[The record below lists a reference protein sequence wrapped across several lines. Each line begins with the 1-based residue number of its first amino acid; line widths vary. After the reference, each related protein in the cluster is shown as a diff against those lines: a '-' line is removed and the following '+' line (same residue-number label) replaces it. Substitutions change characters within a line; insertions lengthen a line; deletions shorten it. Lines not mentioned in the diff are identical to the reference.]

1 MRLASDPQ
9 RSVGSWHLLR
19 LGALALFISLL
30 AACASA
36 PHRTPRSEATF
47 KTSHSALADEPA
59 RAPSAESVGTANDV
73 LFRAI
78 ALVGTPYRWG
88 GNTPAGGFDCSGLV
102 DYIYRNAARLEL
114 PRTSREMAAMN
125 GRNFKRMTDL
135 VSGDLVFF
143 DSRGGISHVG
153 VYVGK
158 GRFVHA
164 PNSGGTVRLDDIDGP
179 YWREHFAY
187 GKRLLD

>member
-1 MRLASDPQ
+1 MYPDDDASSSAPAPWRAVRL
-9 RSVGSWHLLR
+9 LL
-19 LGALALFISLL
+19 LGTTLLLL
-30 AACASA
+30 AACASG
-36 PHRTPRSEATF
+36 PR
-47 KTSHSALADEPA
+47 KTSPRESQSALANLPA
-59 RAPSAESVGTANDV
+59 RAPEGNTGTANDV

-88 GNTPAGGFDCSGLV
+88 GNTPDGGFDCSGLV
-102 DYIYRNAARLEL
+102 DYIYRNAAGLTL
-114 PRTSREMAAMN
+114 PHSSREMSELHGA
-125 GRNFKRMTDL
+125 RVRSMTDL

-143 DSRGGISHVG
+143 GGNSGISHVG

-179 YWREHFAY
+179 YWRDHFAF

>member
-1 MRLASDPQ
+1 MRLTFAKAADH
-9 RSVGSWHLLR
+9 RLAIWRGACRGLLIVGLL
-19 LGALALFISLL
+19 LL
-30 AACASA
+30 AACAS
-36 PHRTPRSEATF
+36 PSRRPEPTYKDSRS
-47 KTSHSALADEPA
+47 SLANLPA
-59 RAPSAESVGTANDV
+59 RAPAGATGTANDV

-88 GNTPAGGFDCSGLV
+88 GNTPDGGFDCSGLV
-102 DYIYRNAARLEL
+102 DYIYRNAAGLAL
-114 PRTSREMAAMN
+114 PHSSREMSQMN
-125 GRNFKRMTDL
+125 GARVRQMTEL
-135 VSGDLVFF
+135 ISGDLVFF
-143 DSRGGISHVG
+143 GGSGGISHVG

-179 YWREHFAY
+179 YWRDHFEF

>member
-1 MRLASDPQ
+1 MRPEFAVLTNRRLVSWRMARTTLLASA
-9 RSVGSWHLLR
+9 VL
-19 LGALALFISLL
+19 LL
-30 AACASA
+30 AACASNSRR
-36 PHRTPRSEATF
+36 PEPTYKDSRS
-47 KTSHSALADEPA
+47 SLANLPA
-59 RAPSAESVGTANDV
+59 RAPTGAAGTANDV

-88 GNTPAGGFDCSGLV
+88 GNTPDGGFDCSGLV
-102 DYIYRNAARLEL
+102 DYIYRNAAGLTL
-114 PRTSREMAAMN
+114 PHSSREMSQLT
-125 GRNFKRMTDL
+125 GPRVGQMTDL

-143 DSRGGISHVG
+143 GGSGGISHVG

-179 YWREHFAY
+179 YWKDHFAF

>member
-1 MRLASDPQ
+1 MNLDAIDPSFCPPARWRTARL
-9 RSVGSWHLLR
+9 LL
-19 LGALALFISLL
+19 LGATVLLL
-30 AACASA
+30 AACSS
-36 PHRTPRSEATF
+36 TPRKPQATF
-47 KTSHSALADEPA
+47 KDSRSSLADEPA
-59 RAPSAESVGTANDV
+59 RGPAANTDTANDV

-88 GNTPAGGFDCSGLV
+88 GNTPDGGFDCSGLV
-102 DYIYRNAARLEL
+102 DYIYRNAAGLML
-114 PRTSREMAAMN
+114 PHSSREMSAMD
-125 GRNFKRMTDL
+125 GRKVPQMTDL

-143 DSRGGISHVG
+143 GGSGGISHVG

-179 YWREHFAY
+179 YWRDHFAF

>member
-1 MRLASDPQ
+1 MRHQESAVATRADLPAC
-9 RSVGSWHLLR
+9 LLR
-19 LGALALFISLL
+19 GALCMAIALL
-30 AACASA
+30 AACSSPA
-36 PHRTPRSEATF
+36 PRKRQPTF
-47 KTSHSALADEPA
+47 KESHSALADAPA
-59 RAPSAESVGTANDV
+59 RAPNEVGTANDV

-88 GNTPAGGFDCSGLV
+88 GNTPEGGFDCSGLV
-102 DYIYRNAARLEL
+102 DYIYRNAAGLML
-114 PRTSREMAAMN
+114 PRTSHEMAVMS
-125 GRNFKRMTDL
+125 GLKVRSMTDL
-135 VSGDLVFF
+135 ASGDLVFF
-143 DSRGGISHVG
+143 GGTGGISHVG

-179 YWREHFAY
+179 YWRDHFAY

>member
-1 MRLASDPQ
+1 MRQAATAPSTRPPLT
-9 RSVGSWHLLR
+9 LR
-19 LGALALFISLL
+19 HAALALVLLAL
-30 AACASA
+30 AACSSA
-36 PHRTPRSEATF
+36 PRRPQPTYKESRS
-47 KTSHSALADEPA
+47 SLANLPA
-59 RAPSAESVGTANDV
+59 RAPEGATGTANDV

-88 GNTPAGGFDCSGLV
+88 GNTPDGGFDCSGLV
-102 DYIYRNAARLEL
+102 DYIYRNATGLEL
-114 PRTSREMAAMN
+114 PRTSGEMADMDA
-125 GRNFKRMTDL
+125 RKVKRMTQL

-143 DSRGGISHVG
+143 DIGGRISHVG

-179 YWREHFAY
+179 YWAEHFAF
-187 GKRLLD
+187 GRRVLD

>member
-1 MRLASDPQ
+1 MRTGPVAPACSKPSS
-9 RSVGSWHLLR
+9 RRHLR
-19 LGALALFISLL
+19 LLPLAAALALL
-30 AACASA
+30 AACSSA
-36 PHRTPRSEATF
+36 PHRREATF
-47 KTSHSALADEPA
+47 KPSHSALADEPA
-59 RAPSAESVGTANDV
+59 KAPSDASAGTANDV

-88 GNTPAGGFDCSGLV
+88 GNTPNGGFDCSGLI
-102 DYIYRNAARLEL
+102 DYIYRTSTGMLL
-114 PRTSREMAAMN
+114 PRTSREMASMD
-125 GRNFKRMTDL
+125 GVKVRRQTDL
-135 VSGDLVFF
+135 ASGDLVFF
-143 DSRGGISHVG
+143 GGRGGISHVG

-179 YWREHFAY
+179 YWRDHFAY

>member
-1 MRLASDPQ
+1 MTSAGCSCL
-9 RSVGSWHLLR
+9 LLR
-19 LGALALFISLL
+19 LRLAAACSVALLL
-30 AACASA
+30 AACAGA
-36 PHRTPRSEATF
+36 PHRHEPTF
-47 KTSHSALADEPA
+47 RDSHSSLADLPA
-59 RAPSAESVGTANDV
+59 RAPSAASAGTANDV

-78 ALVGTPYRWG
+78 ALVGTPYHWG

-102 DYIYRNAARLEL
+102 DYIYRHAADILLPHSSRAMAQLDGRKVTQMSEL
-114 PRTSREMAAMN
+114 A
-125 GRNFKRMTDL
+125 
-135 VSGDLVFF
+135 SGDLVFF
-143 DSRGGISHVG
+143 GTGGDVSHVG

-179 YWREHFAY
+179 YWREHFEF

>member
-1 MRLASDPQ
+1 MRMDRQIRFSHSQAPW
-9 RSVGSWHLLR
+9 RTLR
-19 LGALALFISLL
+19 LGLLAAFILGL

-36 PHRTPRSEATF
+36 PHRREATF
-47 KTSHSALADEPA
+47 KDSHSSLADLPA
-59 RAPSAESVGTANDV
+59 RAPSTANAGTANDV

-88 GNTPAGGFDCSGLV
+88 GNTPSGGFDCSGLV
-102 DYIYRNAARLEL
+102 DYIYRNAADMTL
-114 PRTSREMAAMN
+114 PHSSREMADLS
-125 GRNFKRMTDL
+125 GEKVRQMTDL
-135 VSGDLVFF
+135 ASGDLVFF
-143 DSRGGISHVG
+143 SGGSGISHVG

-179 YWREHFAY
+179 YWRDHFVY
-187 GKRLLD
+187 GKRLLN

>member
-1 MRLASDPQ
+1 MRTDPLSRFRSMPGSRRVARAMLLAA
-9 RSVGSWHLLR
+9 VIL
-19 LGALALFISLL
+19 LL
-30 AACASA
+30 AACAGS
-36 PHRTPRSEATF
+36 PHRRQPTF
-47 KTSHSALADEPA
+47 KTSHSTLADLPP
-59 RAPSAESVGTANDV
+59 RAPSAASAGEANDI

-102 DYIYRNAARLEL
+102 DYIYRTAARITL
-114 PRTSREMAAMN
+114 PRTSHDMAAMD
-125 GRNFKRMTDL
+125 GLKVRQMTQL
-135 VSGDLVFF
+135 ASGDLVFF
-143 DSRGGISHVG
+143 DIDGAISHVG

-179 YWREHFAY
+179 YWGDHFAY

>member
-1 MRLASDPQ
+1 MARPASFRVASQLTLA
-9 RSVGSWHLLR
+9 VAIL
-19 LGALALFISLL
+19 LL
-30 AACASA
+30 AACGSA
-36 PHRTPRSEATF
+36 PRKPQPTF
-47 KTSHSALADEPA
+47 KDSRSGLANEPA
-59 RAPSAESVGTANDV
+59 RGPSEANIGTANDV

-88 GNTPAGGFDCSGLV
+88 GNTPDGGFDCSGLV
-102 DYIYRNAARLEL
+102 TYIYRNAANLML
-114 PRTSREMAAMN
+114 PRTSHDMALMN
-125 GRNFKRMTDL
+125 GRKVGSMTDL

-143 DSRGGISHVG
+143 GSRGNISHVG

-179 YWREHFAY
+179 YWRDHFTY
-187 GKRLLD
+187 GKRLLN